1 MKYKW
6 YYKIPFFAMLGALA
20 LIGLGYLVMYLWN
33 MLIPQIFNGPVITF
47 WQAIGLFVLTKILL
61 HTFGFNRHHSYY
73 MNRGRYYHWKARME
87 EKLASMTPEERKN
100 SPRNGEDTAGQDT
113 GSKNR
118 LNHIRF
124 PELDCA
130 FCLA

>member
-1 MKYKW
+1 MKYRW

-33 MLIPQIFNGPVITF
+33 LLIPEIFNGPVITF

-61 HTFGFNRHHSYY
+61 HTFGFNRHHSFY

-87 EKLASMTPEERKN
+87 EKLASMTPEEKEKFTQKWGRYCRPGYWEHDHDQSN
-100 SPRNGEDTAGQDT
+100 PVS
-113 GSKNR
+113 
-118 LNHIRF
+118 
-124 PELDCA
+124 
-130 FCLA
+130 